1 MSSHG
6 PRHHFVVA
14 ARHLQHHLLV
24 HAFGEALDHADGIL
38 NLLLGPQVVLQDHV
52 GSLSPQHLENVP
64 HLLDRVQL
72 AALRGQELMLEI
84 VIENHLNE
92 FRVVHAEVVH
102 DNNATV
108 TDTLLLELG
117 DEGMEGVGVVAA
129 REG

>member
-1 MSSHG
+1 
-6 PRHHFVVA
+6 
-14 ARHLQHHLLV
+14 
-24 HAFGEALDHADGIL
+24 
-38 NLLLGPQVVLQDHV
+38 
-52 GSLSPQHLENVP
+52 
-64 HLLDRVQL
+64 
-72 AALRGQELMLEI
+72 MLEI

-92 FRVVHAEVVH
+92 FRLVHAEVVH